1 MLDFHG
7 LITSYVAY
15 FSTWQPHEN
24 RVSKTWFIT
33 LINNRDHSQNIS
45 NQRRTQKK
53 KKNKKKKREEPRQ
66 HGGAQPRP
74 GHVVRGDPGQVA
86 CDQSGFFFF
95 FFFSGFS
102 DMFWAS
108 LLSESLDSFIFFV
121 YFRLYERLE
130 TYIFLKFFW
139 LVNRALEARFPG
151 RKLMPHQTMEIE
163 HLTIDL

>member
-53 KKNKKKKREEPRQ
+53 KKKERRTQAARRCATQARPR
-66 HGGAQPRP
+66 GARRPRP
-74 GHVVRGDPGQVA
+74 SSVRSIWVLLFL
-86 CDQSGFFFF
+86 FFFWVLWYVLGKSPIWVSRF
-95 FFFSGFS
+95 FHFFCVFQIVWETW
-102 DMFWAS
+102 D
-108 LLSESLDSFIFFV
+108 LHFFK
-121 YFRLYERLE
+121 
-130 TYIFLKFFW
+130 IFLACKSS
-139 LVNRALEARFPG
+139 LRGSISR
-151 RKLMPHQTMEIE
+151 
-163 HLTIDL
+163 